1 MIDQA
6 KIDALSQTIA
16 SFGLTLKTLLNS
28 AVKTRSFQAN
38 DIMGL
43 ASDGT
48 LVGVQSMNCD
58 YSFAVTPADLPFA
71 KGQTE
76 NFRHVFNN
84 WKRLSIGSDG
94 TPNSVEADLAG
105 WVYQHA
111 TSRIK
116 STIAPARI
124 SGFVAPVNDTHDYG
138 FEGDYVFET
147 TLRSEV
153 AGNKGVG
160 VILAYTEDATGKA
173 QTLSLIRHL
182 GGIAGAPKLGLYLNA
197 VDPAALPTPL
207 AGSNTQLLDAD
218 WAGGVVR
225 LRVVRSGTT
234 LTISTSNPGTAYVPA
249 ADVVYNLTGLS
260 GQNAWVAPNRRF
272 GYISVGQDGV
282 SWDVVQKRTSGQ
294 MIMDYTASK
303 VWQLSAGIWTA
314 VAGKTPDD
322 YVRPNQLYFSQST
335 NQIVYID
342 KTKQIHVVK

>member
-1 MIDQA
+1 MINPDKVTELTDSIGNFA
-6 KIDALSQTIA
+6 TIIKALLS
-16 SFGLTLKTLLNS
+16 S

-48 LVGVQSMNCD
+48 LIGVQSIDCS

-71 KGQTE
+71 KGQAE

-84 WKRLSIGSDG
+84 WKRLSIAADG
-94 TPNSVEADLAG
+94 TPSSVEEDLAG
-105 WVYQHA
+105 WVFQHA

-138 FEGDYVFET
+138 SEGDYVFET
-147 TLRSEV
+147 NLRSEV
-153 AGNKGVG
+153 PGNKGVG

-182 GGIAGAPKLGLYLNA
+182 SGIAGAPKLGLYLNA
-197 VDPAALPTPL
+197 VDPAALPAPL

-218 WAGGVVR
+218 WADGAVR
-225 LRVVRSGTT
+225 LRVVRTGTT

-249 ADVVYNLTGLS
+249 ADIVYNLTGLS
-260 GQNAWVAPNRRF
+260 GQNAWVIPNRRF
-272 GYISVGQDGV
+272 GYIAVGQDGV
-282 SWDVVQKRTSGQ
+282 SWDVVQKRTSAQ
-294 MIMDYTASK
+294 NIMDYTTGK
-303 VWQLSAGIWTA
+303 VWQLSAGVWTA
-314 VAGKTPDD
+314 VANKTPDD
-322 YVRPNQLYFSQST
+322 FVRPNQMYFSRST
-335 NQIVYID
+335 NQIVYVD
-342 KTKQIHVVK
+342 KTKQLSVVK